1 MSPRTQLTLALI
13 TLLLVT
19 NLVFL
24 GIMAPR
30 FTRYMKWVCNGAFVL
45 LFAAGLFFLTL
56 NLVGEAFCV
65 YLVGLA
71 LDRLAQERAR
81 PATGLEADPKND
93 LPPAP

>member
-1 MSPRTQLTLALI
+1 MSPRTQLTVTLI

-19 NLVFL
+19 NLVFI
-24 GIMAPR
+24 GILVPK
-30 FTRYMKWVCNGAFVL
+30 FTKYMKWVCSGAFVL
-45 LFAAGLFFLTL
+45 LFATGLFFMAL

-71 LDRLAQERAR
+71 LDRLAQERTRTAAG
-81 PATGLEADPKND
+81 PDVDSKDD

>member
-81 PATGLEADPKND
+81 PAAGLEADPKND